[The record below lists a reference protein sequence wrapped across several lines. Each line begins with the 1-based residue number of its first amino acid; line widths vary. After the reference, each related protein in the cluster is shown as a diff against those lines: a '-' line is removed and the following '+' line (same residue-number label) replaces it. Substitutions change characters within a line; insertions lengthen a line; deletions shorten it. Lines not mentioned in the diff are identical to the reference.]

1 ITGPSAPID
10 YNVYPSL
17 SPVIGIAVLSSSN
30 VIQYNNVRYTD
41 TRTGYDGSSDLIT
54 VSGALNEAENNLV
67 TRNNLTA
74 VGSGYLYGL
83 NLGVNANYN
92 NLTYNTL
99 NINSSF
105 YTYGVNI
112 LQVPMR
118 DNYIAYNTMY
128 LKSDDTAY
136 GVLANVWGAPEVT
149 NFRIANNNITV
160 ESVNAYGLQLAGSS
174 YNGITFKNINIT
186 SNTIN
191 VTGTYAMG
199 IGLAMTDN
207 VYLYRNTLNI
217 KGQTNETNT
226 YSWDTVQSTTAG
238 VYSADGNNTRLTSE
252 LRYDVTNGPDVI
264 FKNMN
269 NSLINRGAFV
279 SNNDNFILENV
290 ENSLVN
296 STNANTTTEAAVDLV
311 NSNGNEIKSNVFRAG
326 NVGGNDAVVCDDASV
341 DNIIESNTPITTYVE
356 VTPDVLC
363 IGMSGTITAKA
374 VDSNQN
380 DVTGTFALS
389 LNGQEVYTSSG
400 TTLSYDYTPTQ
411 VGDLEVT
418 VTFTPEES
426 GYLSRVNETVIS
438 VVEYGA
444 VITVDDVTADAGE
457 TVTLTASVKDVFGV
471 AVTKGKVTFKVN
483 GKTVKDAYGKVIYA
497 KVTDGVATVEYTVPE
512 DYTGKNF
519 TITAVYS
526 GSSGLAKV
534 QNTSTLTVNSPEAS
548 IEFENDPVTASVGQ
562 TVTFTV
568 KVTDDVSKVVFK
580 INGKTVKDANGK
592 VIYAKV
598 VDGIASIDYVIPEDM
613 KAKDYTL
620 TAVTMGSER
629 LTAEQTLT
637 IIKQ

>member
-1 ITGPSAPID
+1 
-10 YNVYPSL
+10 
-17 SPVIGIAVLSSSN
+17 
-30 VIQYNNVRYTD
+30 
-41 TRTGYDGSSDLIT
+41 
-54 VSGALNEAENNLV
+54 
-67 TRNNLTA
+67 
-74 VGSGYLYGL
+74 
-83 NLGVNANYN
+83 
-92 NLTYNTL
+92 
-99 NINSSF
+99 
-105 YTYGVNI
+105 
-112 LQVPMR
+112 M
-118 DNYIAYNTMY
+118 
-128 LKSDDTAY
+128 
-136 GVLANVWGAPEVT
+136 
-149 NFRIANNNITV
+149 
-160 ESVNAYGLQLAGSS
+160 
-174 YNGITFKNINIT
+174 
-186 SNTIN
+186 
-191 VTGTYAMG
+191 
-199 IGLAMTDN
+199 
-207 VYLYRNTLNI
+207 
-217 KGQTNETNT
+217 
-226 YSWDTVQSTTAG
+226 
-238 VYSADGNNTRLTSE
+238 
-252 LRYDVTNGPDVI
+252 
-264 FKNMN
+264 
-269 NSLINRGAFV
+269 

-426 GYLSRVNETVIS
+426 SYLSRVNETVIS

-568 KVTDDVSKVVFK
+568 KVTGDVSKVVFK

>member
-1 ITGPSAPID
+1 
-10 YNVYPSL
+10 
-17 SPVIGIAVLSSSN
+17 
-30 VIQYNNVRYTD
+30 
-41 TRTGYDGSSDLIT
+41 
-54 VSGALNEAENNLV
+54 
-67 TRNNLTA
+67 
-74 VGSGYLYGL
+74 
-83 NLGVNANYN
+83 
-92 NLTYNTL
+92 
-99 NINSSF
+99 
-105 YTYGVNI
+105 
-112 LQVPMR
+112 
-118 DNYIAYNTMY
+118 
-128 LKSDDTAY
+128 
-136 GVLANVWGAPEVT
+136 
-149 NFRIANNNITV
+149 
-160 ESVNAYGLQLAGSS
+160 
-174 YNGITFKNINIT
+174 
-186 SNTIN
+186 
-191 VTGTYAMG
+191 
-199 IGLAMTDN
+199 
-207 VYLYRNTLNI
+207 NI

-444 VITVDDVTADAGE
+444 VISVDDVTADAGE
-457 TVTLTASVKDVFGV
+457 TVTLTASVKDVVGV

-568 KVTDDVSKVVFK
+568 KVTGDVSKVVFK